1 MLRRLLLAVV
11 GLAAVCSA
19 VQTEGLTY
27 EQTAWRS
34 ALYYRTTFE
43 APEAGEGLLHM
54 AAADSFAAYFNG
66 ELVGSDSS
74 AVQPRVFAVPVVRGD
89 NHIAALVVN
98 RGRGRGNGLAVTLAV
113 EFAAGDTATVQTT
126 TDRTRQPW
134 YWSDQFQM
142 TMGGR
147 LPRWRGTRL
156 GIWCKKVPWSRLCP
170 SASPSPAF

>member
-1 MLRRLLLAVV
+1 MIPTILKERILLAVV
-11 GLAAVCSA
+11 GLVAVCST
-19 VQTEGLTY
+19 VQTEGLTW

-43 APEAGEGLLHM
+43 APEAGEGLLHI

-74 AVQPRVFAVPVVRGD
+74 VVQPRVFAVPVVRGD

-98 RGRGRGNGLAVTLAV
+98 RGRGRGNGLAATLAV
-113 EFAAGDTATVQTT
+113 EFAAGDTSTVQTT

-134 YWSDQFQM
+134 YWSDQLQADEGW
-142 TMGGR
+142 TTAEVAR
-147 LPRWRGTRL
+147 DEAWHL
-156 GIWCKKVPWSRLCP
+156 
-170 SASPSPAF
+170 SARRHYRA

>member
-1 MLRRLLLAVV
+1 MLRRLLQKRILLAVV

-19 VQTEGLTY
+19 VQTEGSTY

-74 AVQPRVFAVPVVRGD
+74 VVQPRVFAVPVVRGD

-98 RGRGRGNGLAVTLAV
+98 RGRGRGNGLARDLGRGIRCGGYLDSAN
-113 EFAAGDTATVQTT
+113 D
-126 TDRTRQPW
+126 DRSHPPA
-134 YWSDQFQM
+134 
-142 TMGGR
+142 
-147 LPRWRGTRL
+147 LVL
-156 GIWCKKVPWSRLCP
+156 ECP
-170 SASPSPAF
+170 VADR